1 MGTQVIGNVNKADSS
16 YVTLNPAEVISSIRQ
31 NSTTKL
37 KAVRIALLIGDGLA
51 IGFAFWLAYTL
62 RFSESTAAVFDPQA
76 ARDSEFYTS
85 ITYILIPIW
94 LIVFAAFRMYD
105 PAVLFGGH
113 QEYTN
118 AFNACTIGI
127 MLVILAS
134 YLDPTLL
141 IARGWIVLAWFLTA
155 ILIFI
160 WRFGMRRLVYSM
172 RVRGHFMA
180 PAYIVGANPE
190 GIAIAEQLIS
200 APVAGVNIIGFLD
213 DNLPIGEEVLP
224 GVVVHGSTARAEE
237 LVSRFGIERL
247 IVATSGIQRDKMME
261 LFRRYVN
268 SREVS
273 IWLSSGMY
281 EIMTTGV
288 QVQDVGSVPMVS
300 VNRVRLTGFNIFAK
314 TVLDYVVASL
324 ALVFLS
330 PIFLLIAII
339 MKLTDPGPIFYPR
352 GVVGVGGKE
361 FNAFKIRTMVVN
373 SQEVLEELL
382 ARDPEARAE
391 WEEFEKLKN
400 DPRVTRIGALLRKTS
415 VDELPQLLNVL
426 RGEMSLVG
434 PRMIT
439 MREVEKYGKW
449 GLNLQTVK
457 PGITGLW
464 QVMGRSDIS
473 YEERVR
479 LDMRYIR
486 NYSIWLDI
494 QILFQTIPAVL
505 MSRGA
510 Y

>member
-1 MGTQVIGNVNKADSS
+1 MGTQVIGNANKNDSG
-16 YVTLNPAEVISSIRQ
+16 YVTLNPSDVIGSIRQ
-31 NSTTKL
+31 NSNTKL
-37 KAVRIALLIGDGLA
+37 RAVRISLLLGDA
-51 IGFAFWLAYTL
+51 IMIGFAFWLAYTL
-62 RFSESTAAVFDPQA
+62 RFAASTAVIFDQEA
-76 ARDSEFYTS
+76 ARNSDFYS
-85 ITYILIPIW
+85 VAIYILIPIW

-105 PAVLFGGH
+105 PAILFGGH

-141 IARGWIVLAWFLTA
+141 IARGWIMLAWFAAAL
-155 ILIFI
+155 LIFI
-160 WRFGMRRLVYSM
+160 WRFTMRRVIYSM
-172 RVRGHFMA
+172 RRRGHFMA
-180 PAYIVGANPE
+180 PAYIIGANAE

-213 DNLPIGEEVLP
+213 DMMPVGEEVLP
-224 GVVVHGSTARAEE
+224 GVVVHGPTSRAEE
-237 LVSRFGIERL
+237 LVGRFGIERL
-247 IVATSGIQRDKMME
+247 IVATSGIQRDKMLE

-268 SREVS
+268 SRDVS
-273 IWLSSGMY
+273 MWLSSGLY

-300 VNRVRLTGFNIFAK
+300 VNRVRLTGLNIFAK
-314 TVLDYVVASL
+314 TVLDYVGA
-324 ALVFLS
+324 ATMLVLLS
-330 PIFLLIAII
+330 PIFLIIAII
-339 MKLTDPGPIFYPR
+339 MKLTDPGPVFYPR
-352 GVVGVGGKE
+352 RVVGVGGKE
-361 FNAFKIRTMVVN
+361 FDAFKIRTMVVN
-373 SQEVLEELL
+373 SQEVLDDLL

-391 WEEFEKLKN
+391 WEQFEKLKQ

-439 MREVEKYGKW
+439 MKEVEKYGKW

-464 QVMGRSDIS
+464 QVMGRSEIT

-505 MSRGA
+505 LSRGA